1 MMVRLKGKITTINYN
16 RSKKIDKWNENKKK
30 RLTTYKYFLLLMWT
44 GRVKLTMI
52 WKQDLA
58 VTKANTEYNKLKNL
72 KA

>member
-1 MMVRLKGKITTINYN
+1 MKT
-16 RSKKIDKWNENKKK
+16 EK

>member
-1 MMVRLKGKITTINYN
+1 MKT
-16 RSKKIDKWNENKKK
+16 EK

-58 VTKANTEYNKLKNL
+58 VTKANTEYNKLKNENL

>member
-1 MMVRLKGKITTINYN
+1 MKT
-16 RSKKIDKWNENKKK
+16 EK
-30 RLTTYKYFLLLMWT
+30 RLTTYRYFLLLMWT

-72 KA
+72 KAKSKESHEDQG